1 MIQAKYVKV
10 NMTVM
15 EGVQQAEDA
24 LNQRLVAAQ
33 EEIDKPVKS
42 IGTLQ
47 EGGQAFILLFYQD
60 DDSEVTITR
69 TKPETRHRGRP
80 RRLDRLDAAQQ
91 EGLTH

>member
-33 EEIDKPVKS
+33 EEIDKPVTS
-42 IGTLQ
+42 IATLQ

-60 DDSEVTITR
+60 TGAVVVARREDQPLR
-69 TKPETRHRGRP
+69 RGRP
-80 RRLDRLDAAQQ
+80 RKMDRLDAAQQ

>member
-33 EEIDKPVKS
+33 EEIDKPVTS
-42 IGTLQ
+42 IATLQ
-47 EGGQAFILLFYQD
+47 EGGQAFVLLFYD
-60 DDSEVTITR
+60 DNGQAAAAQAEPR
-69 TKPETRHRGRP
+69 ARHRGRP
-80 RRLDRLDAAQQ
+80 RRLTRLDAAQQ